1 MTRPPD
7 GRRAGPALPE
17 LEPEDLPGTGKDAD
31 ATPPTWLRGI
41 VAAAGAIV
49 AIGLGAEVLNL
60 AGVLPWNFEGGG
72 FLTAWTLAPGALAT
86 AYLIE
91 RRFDYA
97 TVARVFAASFWLVGV
112 LMAVFVAPLLSGLLL
127 IGLVWAP
134 ALALGSGLALLEAPG
149 DRPARIDRMLV
160 WSMIGAPLLFP
171 IWSIVAGPAVFALV
185 SLGTVVVATAVW
197 LGVGRRLAPRIL
209 AAIFG
214 RSEDRLVR
222 LRDAGDPPG
231 PPTMLRWALY
241 PMLFAYVAGSLL
253 AGPSSTT
260 DPGARL
266 GQVLVPAI
274 VSVAVLAVVIV
285 PWKWIFE
292 TLDIRFLD
300 PVTGFTSTFRL
311 PHLADEFI
319 GIGAVATLLWDALG
333 GLEGAVLDRAMEAF
347 IAAGFI
353 VWYLVPIAV
362 IPTVLYVRQRL
373 EEDVASMLET
383 LDVQEVDHVSEA
395 IGGRPEP

>member
-1 MTRPPD
+1 MTSEERPARPGLPD
-7 GRRAGPALPE
+7 LD
-17 LEPEDLPGTGKDAD
+17 PEDLPGPGPTPE
-31 ATPPTWLRGI
+31 ATPPTWLRG
-41 VAAAGAIV
+41 VVVAAGAIA
-49 AIGLGAEVLNL
+49 AIGLAGELMAV
-60 AGVLPWNFEGGG
+60 AGVLPWSLEGGG
-72 FLTAWTLAPGALAT
+72 VLTAWTLAPGAVGT

-91 RRFDYA
+91 RRYDYA
-97 TVARVFAASFWLVGV
+97 TVARVFAVSFWLVGAM
-112 LMAVFVAPLLSGLLL
+112 MAVFIAPLLSGLLL
-127 IGLVWAP
+127 LGLVWTP

-149 DRPARIDRMLV
+149 ERSPTTDRMLV
-160 WSMIGAPLLFP
+160 VSMIGAPLLFP
-171 IWSIVAGPAVFALV
+171 IRALLAGPAVLALV
-185 SLGTVVVATAVW
+185 SLGTILVAVAVW
-197 LGVGRRLAPRIL
+197 FGVGRRLALPIL
-209 AAIFG
+209 SAIFG
-214 RSEDRLVR
+214 RSDQRLVR
-222 LRDAGDPPG
+222 LRDEDDRPG
-231 PPTMLRWALY
+231 PPTMLRWAAY
-241 PMLFAYVAGSLL
+241 PMLFAYAAGSLI
-253 AGPSSTT
+253 AGPSQTT

-274 VSVAVLAVVIV
+274 VSVAILAVLIV

-300 PVTGFTSTFRL
+300 PETGFTRSFRL

-353 VWYLVPIAV
+353 VWYLVPIAT
-362 IPTVLYVRQRL
+362 IPTVLYVRHRL

-395 IGGRPEP
+395 IDGRPEP